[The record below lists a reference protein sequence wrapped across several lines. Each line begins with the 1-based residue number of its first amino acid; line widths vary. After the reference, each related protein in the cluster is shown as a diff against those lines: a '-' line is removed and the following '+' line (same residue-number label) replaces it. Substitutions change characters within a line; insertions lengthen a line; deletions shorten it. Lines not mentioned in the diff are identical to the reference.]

1 MKAVVQTI
9 VLAVALGSTSS
20 AFAFGSQQATFFDY
34 FWKPKPGCF
43 LWFFCKKP
51 KDHPKDDPAPVP
63 ELNAAAAPLSA
74 AIVLSAIALGAERR
88 RRKLRV
94 ENTPAV

>member
-51 KDHPKDDPAPVP
+51 KDKPEDPAPVP